1 MGARSG
7 EGRRSDE
14 GIRASWEGGNI
25 LVLFALFLPVLLACC
40 AITIDVGYWWVVG
53 KKTQTAADA
62 CALAAAQELPQ
73 TYADLGNCLV
83 EPGQGD
89 YVLVNLPDQSGADP
103 EPLHLNTRLRSP
115 YAGDPNMVEAT
126 VRMRV
131 RTFFGRLL
139 GLSSVEVER
148 RAVAERAPP
157 QSHMAIYADDDDCSS
172 DLKFNGHNIN
182 VDGGIHS
189 NGFLGVDGLAFK
201 GGPTTHVAC
210 NPGGNPDI
218 EPGSTFDSGPSA
230 VAGRDWP
237 EWFTQPEFPCT
248 HTFTSFTY
256 STPNSTMPAG
266 IYCAHDFKI
275 DADGVSG
282 NITVVANL
290 ITVNGNTS
298 TLTPYAG
305 NEVLFFI
312 PPNSTPMATDDGP
325 SSYTCDHTN
334 KIELN
339 GNGYD
344 WEGIVFNPCGLIS
357 FNNKDIT
364 AGASNLLGQIIGK
377 EVSINSSDF
386 NMIGTGEATG
396 DMALALEE

>member
-1 MGARSG
+1 MGARPRT
-7 EGRRSDE
+7 GRWGDE
-14 GIRASWEGGNI
+14 GIRVSRERGSI
-25 LVLFALFLPVLLACC
+25 LVLFALLLPLLIVCC
-40 AITIDVGYWWVVG
+40 AIAIDVGYWWVMA
-53 KKTQTAADA
+53 KRTQTAADA
-62 CALAAAQELPQ
+62 CALAAAQELPHA
-73 TYADLGNCLV
+73 YADVPNCIV
-83 EPGQGD
+83 EAGQSD
-89 YVLVNLPDQSGADP
+89 YVLVNIPDQSASDP
-103 EPLHLNTRLRSP
+103 EPLHLGTRLRSP
-115 YAGDPNMVEAT
+115 YSGDPNLVEAT

-131 RTFFGRLL
+131 GTFFGRYVGL
-139 GLSSVEVER
+139 GFVEVER

-157 QSHMAIYADDDDCSS
+157 QGHLAIYAHDDDCSS

-189 NGFLGVDGLAFK
+189 NGFLGVDGLDFA
-201 GGPTTHVAC
+201 GGPTTYVTC
-210 NPGGNPDI
+210 NPDV
-218 EPGSTFDSGPSA
+218 EPGSTFDSGPTS
-230 VAGRDWP
+230 VAARDWP
-237 EWFTQPEFPCT
+237 EWFTTAELPCT
-248 HTFTSFTY
+248 YTHTSFTY

-266 IYCAHDFKI
+266 IYCANDFKI

-282 NITVVANL
+282 NITVVART

-312 PPNSTPMATDDGP
+312 PPNSTPGSADDGP
-325 SSYTCDHTN
+325 GSYSCDHTN

-357 FNNKDIT
+357 FNNRDIT
-364 AGASNLLGQIIGK
+364 AGASNLLGQVIGL

-386 NMIGTGEATG
+386 SMIGTGEPIG
-396 DMALALEE
+396 DMILALEE